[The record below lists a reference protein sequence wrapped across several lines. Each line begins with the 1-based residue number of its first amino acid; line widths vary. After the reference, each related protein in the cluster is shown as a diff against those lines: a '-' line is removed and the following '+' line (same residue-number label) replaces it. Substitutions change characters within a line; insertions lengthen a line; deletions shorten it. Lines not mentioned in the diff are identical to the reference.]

1 MEILKE
7 IKEIVNSSLP
17 EETQITSIE
26 MEGPEV
32 AIYTRN
38 PKAFFENENYVA
50 KIAFDLKK
58 RVNIRTDKSL
68 LIEEDQAKKTIQEI
82 VPQGAGIKEIYFNT
96 AFSEVVIEAIKPG
109 LVIGKEGQTSKEI
122 ILKTGWTP
130 NILRSP
136 TSESDILKGI
146 RHHLH
151 KYSSERKKI
160 LQETAKKIYRELP
173 KNNGWI
179 RMTALGGFREV
190 GKSAILIETPETK
203 VLLDC
208 GIDVTNSDHPY
219 PYFDAIRFPIDQ
231 LDAIVISHAHVD
243 HSGFVPY
250 LFKLG
255 YRGPVYCT
263 LPTRDLMVLLQFD
276 FIDVAV
282 KEGKEPPYNE
292 RDVKEMIKY
301 CIPRDYREV
310 TDITPDM
317 RLTFHNAAH
326 ILGSASVHLHI
337 GEGAHNLIYSSDLKY
352 GFTRLFNN
360 IDLKYPRLET
370 LIIESTYG
378 GREDIQPER
387 QQSEESLIQIIKETI
402 HGQGNVLIPV
412 FSVGRAQ
419 EIMLV
424 IEEYYRRGMLE
435 GKVYIDGMTKEASAI
450 HTAYPEYLR
459 KAVQRRV
466 LQNDSPFTSELF
478 QLVDNKNRD
487 QIISES
493 GAIFLASSG
502 MLTGGPSVEYLHKM
516 AEDPRNTLIFV
527 GYQGEGSLGR
537 RLQGGMKTLAVNA
550 GNGKTKALNINMRV
564 ETVEGF
570 SVPYDTEVMVRRNNS
585 FEIKKIGEIADELMK
600 EDEEGVKEINGIE
613 VASFNDEGKIEMREA
628 KHIIKHKAEGKHLK
642 IKTKSGR
649 EVQISKGHSLFCLKE
664 GKICSINGS
673 DIRIGDHIIIPA
685 KLPGSNTITSIPFA
699 EYVKFN
705 EYNLV
710 EEAGRFEPKKGGNKK
725 SFLNIEC
732 NDVVSLAKFLGY
744 YAAEGNIDKE
754 RGHRAMLS
762 FGAHE
767 KAVIED
773 ACQSIRNAFGIQA
786 VPKSPHKTEIQLR
799 ANNKLLVRFLEKIGV
814 GTSAHKKR
822 IPNIVYNLPAE
833 AQKEFIKAYFTGDG
847 YLYKNGVI
855 EYMAAKSASKK
866 LLSDLSYLLLQHG
879 IISRLKGPYI
889 ERERMLNNNLLKE
902 SQTYKLYLMEK
913 EFEKI
918 ERKIGYPPFALP
930 IKEMELKKICKYI
943 EDSKIKKLIKDYI
956 YNFEKKNRK
965 YVGSQIIKKMLE
977 NISKDKL
984 NKEEKELIKVLNALV
999 KEDIRADSVT
1009 SIEEVKPEKYE
1020 YDISVPGTENFCGG
1034 HGGVMLHNSGHSDR
1048 NQLVNYIR
1056 TLNPKPKRILVDH
1069 GEKDKAVE
1077 FAKYISNKFQINS
1090 TAIRDLDSVRLK

>member
-7 IKEIVNSSLP
+7 IKEIVTSSLP

-68 LIEEDQAKKTIQEI
+68 LIEEEQAKKTIQEI
-82 VPQGAGIKEIYFNT
+82 VPQGAGIKEIYFNP
-96 AFSEVVIEAIKPG
+96 AFSEVVIEAVKPG

-151 KYSSERKKI
+151 KYSAERKKI

-208 GIDVTNSDHPY
+208 GIDVANSEQPY

-231 LDAIVISHAHVD
+231 LDAIAISHAHVD

-255 YRGPVYCT
+255 YRGPIYCT
-263 LPTRDLMVLLQFD
+263 RPTRDLMALLQFD

-301 CIPRDYREV
+301 CIPREYREV
-310 TDITPDM
+310 TDIAPDM

-360 IDLKYPRLET
+360 INLKYPRLET

-387 QQSEESLIQIIKETI
+387 QQSEERLIQIIKETI
-402 HGQGNVLIPV
+402 HSKGNVLIPV

-478 QLVDNKNRD
+478 QVVDNKNRD

-493 GAIFLASSG
+493 GSIFLASSG
-502 MLTGGPSVEYLHKM
+502 MLTGGPSVEYLHKT

-537 RLQGGMKTLAVNA
+537 RIQGGTKTLAVNA

-570 SVPYDTEVMVRRNNS
+570 
-585 FEIKKIGEIADELMK
+585 
-600 EDEEGVKEINGIE
+600 
-613 VASFNDEGKIEMREA
+613 
-628 KHIIKHKAEGKHLK
+628 
-642 IKTKSGR
+642 
-649 EVQISKGHSLFCLKE
+649 
-664 GKICSINGS
+664 
-673 DIRIGDHIIIPA
+673 
-685 KLPGSNTITSIPFA
+685 
-699 EYVKFN
+699 
-705 EYNLV
+705 
-710 EEAGRFEPKKGGNKK
+710 
-725 SFLNIEC
+725 
-732 NDVVSLAKFLGY
+732 
-744 YAAEGNIDKE
+744 
-754 RGHRAMLS
+754 
-762 FGAHE
+762 
-767 KAVIED
+767 
-773 ACQSIRNAFGIQA
+773 
-786 VPKSPHKTEIQLR
+786 
-799 ANNKLLVRFLEKIGV
+799 
-814 GTSAHKKR
+814 
-822 IPNIVYNLPAE
+822 
-833 AQKEFIKAYFTGDG
+833 
-847 YLYKNGVI
+847 
-855 EYMAAKSASKK
+855 
-866 LLSDLSYLLLQHG
+866 
-879 IISRLKGPYI
+879 
-889 ERERMLNNNLLKE
+889 
-902 SQTYKLYLMEK
+902 
-913 EFEKI
+913 
-918 ERKIGYPPFALP
+918 
-930 IKEMELKKICKYI
+930 
-943 EDSKIKKLIKDYI
+943 
-956 YNFEKKNRK
+956 
-965 YVGSQIIKKMLE
+965 
-977 NISKDKL
+977 
-984 NKEEKELIKVLNALV
+984 
-999 KEDIRADSVT
+999 
-1009 SIEEVKPEKYE
+1009 
-1020 YDISVPGTENFCGG
+1020 
-1034 HGGVMLHNSGHSDR
+1034 SGHSDR